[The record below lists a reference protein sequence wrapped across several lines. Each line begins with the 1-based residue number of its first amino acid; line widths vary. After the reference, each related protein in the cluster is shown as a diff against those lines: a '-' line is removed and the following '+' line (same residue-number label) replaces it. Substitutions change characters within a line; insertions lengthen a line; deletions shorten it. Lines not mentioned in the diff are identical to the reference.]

1 MKHDGDQLDLIMV
14 RTRNN
19 ASIRQKNSDSGK
31 YSGRRFPPYGAMYIK
46 QYALQQGH
54 NVKIVDL
61 FRAEYEHMPIEVIAD
76 KLIGMNPRFIGISS
90 MTSQAQ
96 EAMRL
101 GDLLMD
107 RSDIKVVHGGVHPA
121 TLPGVAIKHG
131 HYVVQGVGEHVL
143 EKLIRSGKNPT
154 AEKKSPLAII
164 GDDDQGDD
172 PIIVGN
178 VLTAEEMDDIAFPA
192 GPQFRETAFDPKFMT
207 ESIPI
212 ITARG
217 CPYRC
222 VFCKD
227 GFGLRTSK
235 VRYHSPEYVVDW
247 LEAIHKDFGYN
258 RISILD
264 DIFISSV
271 ERIESM
277 ITLLEKKN
285 LKFQFDCHV
294 HANVVKPEFMKPMRR
309 LGVDM
314 CFIGIE
320 SGNDDIQKLIK
331 KNTSVERITNAVH
344 RLKKNGFKVAGL
356 YMIGNVGE
364 TKETVRDT
372 VRLAMKLPTDRAWFS
387 FAAPYPGT
395 PFYDQVKDY
404 GEILEP
410 DFAKWN
416 QRTLVYKPNT
426 MSKADMYEM
435 MGKAQV
441 VRGLKKL
448 KYEAVGKWEAPLR
461 RKVLDFLES
470 RG

>member
-1 MKHDGDQLDLIMV
+1 MPHDSDLDLIMV

-19 ASIRQKNSDSGK
+19 ASFNVKKNSDSGK
-31 YSGRRFPPYGAMYIK
+31 YSGRRFPPYGAMYIA
-46 QYALQQGH
+46 QWSRQQGH
-54 NVKIVDL
+54 NAEIMDL
-61 FRAEYEHMPIEVIAD
+61 FGAEYETVPVETVADRIIE
-76 KLIGMNPRFIGISS
+76 KNPRFVGISS

-101 GDLLMD
+101 GDLLME

-121 TLPGVAIKHG
+121 TLPGDAIKHG
-131 HYVVQGVGEHVL
+131 HYVVQGDGEHVM
-143 EKLIRSGKNPT
+143 EKMIREAKNPPQK
-154 AEKKSPLAII
+154 ASPLQIVGESSI
-164 GDDDQGDD
+164 GDD
-172 PIIVGN
+172 PIISGN
-178 VLTAEEMDDIAFPA
+178 VLSAEEMDAIEFPR
-192 GPQFRETAFDPKFMT
+192 GPQFSETAFDPKFMT

-271 ERIESM
+271 ERIEEM
-277 ITLLEKKN
+277 IMLLEKKN
-285 LKFQFDCHV
+285 LKFSFDCHV

-331 KNTSVERITNAVH
+331 KNTSVDRITKAVH

-364 TKETVRDT
+364 TKKTVQDT
-372 VRLAMKLPTDRAWFS
+372 INLAMKLPTDRAWFS

-395 PFYDQVKDY
+395 PFYDQVEEY

-416 QRTLVYKPNT
+416 QRTLVYKPNSMT
-426 MSKADMYEM
+426 KADMYEM

-448 KYEAVGKWEAPLR
+448 QYETVGKWQAPLR
-461 RKVLDFLES
+461 RRVLDFIEA
-470 RG
+470 